1 MRITGIFTKLLEVES
16 GTSKKG
22 QEWKKQSFIV
32 DTGSQFNPEVC
43 ITAFGKDI
51 ELIQDIKEGTK
62 VECQVNV
69 SSREYNGKW
78 YHNINIWQI
87 DKQED
92 KKEDVKNEEQQEY
105 PF

>member
-1 MRITGIFTKLLEVES
+1 MRITGIFTKLLPVES
-16 GTSKKG
+16 GMSKKG
-22 QEWKKQSFIV
+22 QEWKKQSFIIN
-32 DTGSQFNPEVC
+32 TESQFNPEIC
-43 ITAFGKDI
+43 ITAFGKDM

-62 VECQVNV
+62 VDCQVNI

-87 DKQED
+87 DKHKEEAETED
-92 KKEDVKNEEQQEY
+92 QPEY